1 MLKNHVASI
10 AEIIG
15 IVDNMLIFSTR
26 HDFFPSREEVKY
38 ASARNAKAKDM
49 VKSLSQKNKLN
60 KFGLSIVGKYNM
72 TKTSVK
78 DINPKPKIMPSRT
91 LL

>member
-1 MLKNHVASI
+1 M
-10 AEIIG
+10 
-15 IVDNMLIFSTR
+15 DNILIFSTR
-26 HDFFPSREEVKY
+26 PDFLPSKDEVKY

-49 VKSLSQKNKLN
+49 VKSLNQKNKLN
-60 KFGLSIVGKYNM
+60 KFGLSIVGKYNK

-78 DINPKPKIMPSRT
+78 DINPKLSIMPSST